1 MVDAISNGI
10 RVQVQSEYREEGSS
24 PEDGVYIFSY
34 KVTISN
40 HSDRDVQLM
49 TRHWIITDADGKKEE
64 VRGPGVVGIQ
74 PVIEPGHAFS
84 YSSFCPL
91 KTPVGS
97 MHGTYQMVT
106 REGNDF
112 EAVIAPF
119 TLAVPGTL
127 Q

>member
-1 MVDAISNGI
+1 MSDAITKGI
-10 RVQVQSEYREEGSS
+10 RVQVQSEFREDDSN
-24 PEDGVYIFSY
+24 PEEDVFVFSY

-40 HSDRDVQLM
+40 HSEHDVQLM
-49 TRHWIITDADGKKEE
+49 TRYWVITDADGKKEE
-64 VRGPGVVGIQ
+64 VKGPGVVGVQ
-74 PVIEPGHAFS
+74 PVIAPGHAFS

-97 MHGTYQMVT
+97 MYGTYQMIT
-106 REGNDF
+106 KEGDEF

-119 TLAVPGTL
+119 TLEVPGTL